1 MKRRRLTVLLLLALL
16 TVLTAAALQDHAA
29 PAAEPRSGEAS
40 APESGGSGM
49 GGKIIN
55 FAILFGGLFFFLRK
69 PMLAMLDKRT
79 KTIERTLSEATAG
92 RAAAEAQ
99 LEEARRKAA
108 ALEAE
113 MARLKIEAEADGLKE
128 KTHIRELA
136 EKEAERL
143 RTLARQEIEAH
154 LKAGV
159 RELKAMTAG
168 LAAGLAEER
177 LKSRLTEAD
186 QGALIDKSIDRLK
199 TLNEESDPR

>member
-1 MKRRRLTVLLLLALL
+1 MI
-16 TVLTAAALQDHAA
+16 
-29 PAAEPRSGEAS
+29 
-40 APESGGSGM
+40 
-49 GGKIIN
+49 GKIIN
-55 FAILFGGLFFFLRK
+55 FAILFGGLFFFLRR
-69 PMLAMLDKRT
+69 PFLALLDKRT
-79 KTIERTLSEATAG
+79 RTIERTLAEATEA
-92 RAAAEAQ
+92 RAAAERQ

-108 ALEAE
+108 ALEGE
-113 MARLKIEAEADGLKE
+113 LARLKSEAEADGLKE
-128 KTHIRELA
+128 KERIRELA
-136 EKEAERL
+136 GKEAERL